1 MSPAELDWDDYS
13 IFVVDKPE
21 AGIVELGKYATAIG
35 EKNIA
40 TERAATAIGRENVV
54 QGKYGVALGRGNII
68 KAYAGVA
75 LGRGN
80 TIEPTALYAFAEG
93 VQNIASGVNSH
104 VSGSNTKATGAGA
117 FTEGYKTEAHGD
129 YAHASGYMTKAT
141 ALYSISDGCHT
152 IATATGAHSSGYMT
166 NATGIYA
173 VTEGKGT
180 EASGN
185 YAHASG
191 DGTKATALYSISEG
205 VETEATAIGAHASG
219 HKTKATGAYST
230 TKGNLSEASG
240 DYSSAEGVNAKAI
253 GKASH
258 ARGMLTSAEASYS
271 TAVGVETR
279 AMHEGSFA
287 EGSKTIAEAKYS
299 HAAGIG
305 THTRT
310 AGGFVVG
317 TYNGPAE
324 NHLFAVGNGTS
335 DAARA
340 NALAVMKDGH
350 TNFFGHRAQR
360 LADAVDDTDAV
371 NLRQLNNLNTVF
383 WATYQQ
389 TTYQEVFDAYQ
400 AGKLVMC
407 KYNNKIY
414 SLNEI
419 SQDEDT
425 NYGEALFLSTND
437 RGAPAD
443 GLLLV
448 TIVKGYGEEFSYW
461 DYPDY
466 GYGYSDYM
474 IDYGTRTIYIYPPS
488 LNEVTGTDTP
498 VLFTWNYRKWAS
510 GIAEC
515 WGESAQIVFSTLNLN
530 EYLCFED
537 CGSCAF
543 PFSFTEIP
551 AVYCSFVGTSS
562 SVWSW
567 ASNVSI
573 NGVGAMNIANEN
585 GGGCIGR
592 ATLHAIGRWK

>member
-1 MSPAELDWDDYS
+1 MSPTELDWDDYS

-21 AGIVELGKYATAIG
+21 AGIVELGKFATAFG
-35 EKNIA
+35 EKNVA

-54 QGKYGVALGRGNII
+54 QGQYGVALGRGNII

-93 VQNIASGVNSH
+93 VQNLASGVGSH
-104 VSGSNTKATGAGA
+104 ASGSNTKATGAGA
-117 FTEGYKTEAHGD
+117 FTEGHKTEALGD

-141 ALYSISDGCHT
+141 AQYSISDGCHT
-152 IATATGAHSSGYMT
+152 RATAAGARSSGYAT
-166 NATGIYA
+166 NASGMYA

-191 DGTKATALYSISEG
+191 DSTKATAQYSISEG
-205 VETEATAIGAHASG
+205 VETEATAIGSHASG

-240 DYSSAEGVNAKAI
+240 DYSSAEGINTKSI

-258 ARGMLTSAEASYS
+258 ARGMLTSAEAAYS

-287 EGSKTIAEAKYS
+287 EGAKTIAEAKYS

-310 AGGFVVG
+310 EGGFAVG

-324 NHLFAVGNGTS
+324 NHLLIVGNGTS

-340 NALAVMKDGH
+340 NAFAVMKDGH
-350 TNFFGHRAQR
+350 TNFFGHRAQK
-360 LADAVDDTDAV
+360 LADAVNETDAV

-389 TTYQEVFDAYQ
+389 TTYQEVSDAYQ

-419 SQDEDT
+419 YDT
-425 NYGEALFLSTND
+425 PNYGEAMFLSAND
-437 RGAPAD
+437 RGEPAD
-443 GLLLV
+443 AFTLCRLYN
-448 TIVKGYGEEFSYW
+448 GYEDLSYW
-461 DYPDY
+461 EIIDY
-466 GYGYSDYM
+466 GSAYSDYI
-474 IDYGTRTIYIYPPS
+474 IDYGTSTLYIYPP
-488 LNEVTGTDTP
+488 NMNMVTGTDTP
-498 VLFTWNYRKWAS
+498 ILFTWNYRKWAS

-515 WGESAQIVFSTLNLN
+515 WGESAEISFISLTLDN
-530 EYLCFED
+530 YLCFED

-543 PFSFTEIP
+543 PISFTDIP
-551 AVYCSFVGTSS
+551 AVSCSFVCTRGSA
-562 SVWSW
+562 WSW
-567 ASNVSI
+567 VSNVSI
-573 NGVGAMNIANEN
+573 NGVGAMNIANER
-585 GGGCIGR
+585 GGQCIGR